1 MYLKVA
7 SFEELSVEKV
17 IREIIEIDN
26 IDIINFEFKGTER
39 ITEQNDY
46 HGLRLK
52 LVGAIGRSKTPIF
65 IDIAIGDVIIP
76 ESCII
81 SFETIITGFEKPRI
95 RAYPMETIIAEKLD
109 AILYLMEASSRMK
122 DYYDIYYLAISKNFD
137 GKTLKEAI
145 YSTFKNRNH
154 LMHMKNIHG
163 ISKFKEIENLNSIWN
178 RFIENEIRIDLE
190 LSDVIDTILTF
201 ALPICEAIEENK
213 DYNKKWNFQ
222 TKAYIDFNE

>member
-1 MYLKVA
+1 
-7 SFEELSVEKV
+7 
-17 IREIIEIDN
+17 
-26 IDIINFEFKGTER
+26 
-39 ITEQNDY
+39 
-46 HGLRLK
+46 
-52 LVGAIGRSKTPIF
+52 
-65 IDIAIGDVIIP
+65 
-76 ESCII
+76 
-81 SFETIITGFEKPRI
+81 
-95 RAYPMETIIAEKLD
+95 METIIAEKLD

-201 ALPICEAIEENK
+201 ALPICEAIDEDR

-222 TKAYIDFNE
+222 TKSYIDFND

>member
-81 SFETIITGFEKPRI
+81 SFESITFFR
-95 RAYPMETIIAEKLD
+95 
-109 AILYLMEASSRMK
+109 
-122 DYYDIYYLAISKNFD
+122 
-137 GKTLKEAI
+137 
-145 YSTFKNRNH
+145 
-154 LMHMKNIHG
+154 
-163 ISKFKEIENLNSIWN
+163 
-178 RFIENEIRIDLE
+178 
-190 LSDVIDTILTF
+190 
-201 ALPICEAIEENK
+201 
-213 DYNKKWNFQ
+213 
-222 TKAYIDFNE
+222 

>member
-1 MYLKVA
+1 MDSDYLMKYL
-7 SFEELSVEKV
+7 SNEELSVEKV

-95 RAYPMETIIAEKLD
+95 RAYPMETI
-109 AILYLMEASSRMK
+109 
-122 DYYDIYYLAISKNFD
+122 
-137 GKTLKEAI
+137 
-145 YSTFKNRNH
+145 
-154 LMHMKNIHG
+154 
-163 ISKFKEIENLNSIWN
+163 
-178 RFIENEIRIDLE
+178 
-190 LSDVIDTILTF
+190 LTF
-201 ALPICEAIEENK
+201 ALPICEAIDEDR

-222 TKAYIDFNE
+222 TKSYIDFND